1 MLPTPLIHPR
11 PLVIPLPDDGWSLTW
26 FYNMMEIFFVVVFL
40 PFLAPCLNLVIHWTT
55 PLDFDPQEPL
65 GAGDGGVTC
74 AVEQIPHTYSNQPL
88 D

>member
-1 MLPTPLIHPR
+1 MEFD
-11 PLVIPLPDDGWSLTW
+11 LVLQHDGDILC
-26 FYNMMEIFFVVVFL
+26 FVVVFL

-65 GAGDGGVTC
+65 GAGAGGVTC